1 MVPPLK
7 QAWFQPSST
16 LSAYAKVVEGL
27 HKSLQNWRSE
37 SASLLAAPIIF
48 VLGRDVNSATNIRHA
63 LVEMLLGHKRP
74 VSLQTGGGSGGGG
87 GGGSGGGGSGSGG
100 GACAHLGSGGGGKG
114 HVEAESAAPPKKWR
128 KRAG

>member
-1 MVPPLK
+1 MHGCSAGTAGLINNNAAHVLFSTYASMILTIYSVAYLMVPPLK

-48 VLGRDVNSATNIRHA
+48 I
-63 LVEMLLGHKRP
+63 LVGGGVAIMYW
-74 VSLQTGGGSGGGG
+74 VSL
-87 GGGSGGGGSGSGG
+87 
-100 GACAHLGSGGGGKG
+100 
-114 HVEAESAAPPKKWR
+114 
-128 KRAG
+128 KR